1 MRRTAVALVALGALG
16 ALVAG
21 CGSDDEPAKEASA
34 QETTAVSAPTPPLSG
49 GQIDPVGYDS
59 PEAVAAESPVV
70 VIGAVEAWK
79 KGPQVVLD
87 DGSSRGEP
95 ERLGFSVLVIAA
107 DQVIKDDEGLVTGS
121 RIYVPVADEVAE
133 LSALAPVGSNV
144 AFIGGADTGL
154 EMFAADQ
161 YEVSDPDAGVEDG
174 DGATL
179 LWATPQGVTVET
191 ESGALVHA
199 DPSARDAVWKDV
211 ASLPDDEQ
219 FGMVAQ
225 RLMALSRG

>member
-1 MRRTAVALVALGALG
+1 MRRTAVALVALGV
-16 ALVAG
+16 LVAG
-21 CGSDDEPAKEASA
+21 CGSDDGPAKEASA
-34 QETTAVSAPTPPLSG
+34 QETMPTSAPTPPLSG
-49 GQIDPVGYDS
+49 GQIDPAGYDS

-70 VIGAVEAWK
+70 VIGAVEAWE

-107 DQVIKDDEGLVTGS
+107 DQVIKDDKGLVTGS
-121 RIYVPVADEVAE
+121 RIYVPVADEVAN
-133 LSALAPVGSNV
+133 LSALTPVGSNV

-154 EMFAADQ
+154 AMFDADQ
-161 YEVSDPDAGVEDG
+161 YEVSDPEAGVE

-191 ESGALVHA
+191 ETGALVHA

-211 ASLPDDEQ
+211 ASLPDEEQ